1 MTMGCISAST
11 VGSIADPRSTGG
23 SLIDQHGR
31 TIRYLRIS
39 VTDRCDLRCRYCMA
53 EQMTFLPR
61 AKLLSLEEI
70 AIIAERFIAR
80 GVTRIRL
87 SGGEPLVRRDVAD
100 LVRRLGSHVGH
111 GLDELTMTTNATR
124 LAEHAA
130 TLVDAGVR
138 RINVSLDSRDPE
150 RFRYI
155 TRHGDV
161 HQVIHGILTA
171 RDAGLA
177 IKINM
182 VALKGLNEDEIA
194 SMLEWCVAEGL
205 DLSLIETMPL
215 GAIDEDRVDRFLPL
229 TEVFDRLSARFP
241 LVRAGHRTGGPAR
254 YWQVE
259 GTGTRLGLISPLTA
273 NFCDGCNRVRL
284 TTEGKL
290 YMCLGHEDQV
300 DLKAALRDGG
310 VAGLDAAINAGLA
323 AKPARHDF
331 RIEAGSAPAVSR
343 HMSVTGG

>member
-1 MTMGCISAST
+1 MTMVSADNST
-11 VGSIADPRSTGG
+11 ER

-61 AKLLSLEEI
+61 AKLLSLDEI

-111 GLDELTMTTNATR
+111 GLDELTMTTNGTR
-124 LAEHAA
+124 LAEHADA
-130 TLVDAGVR
+130 LVDAGIR

-161 HQVIHGILTA
+161 RQVIHGILSA
-171 RDAGLA
+171 RDAGLM

-194 SMLEWCVAEGL
+194 SMLSWCISERL

-229 TEVFDRLSARFP
+229 TTVFDWLSTEFSLLR
-241 LVRAGHRTGGPAR
+241 VGHRTGGPAR

-259 GTGTRLGLISPLTA
+259 GSTTRLGLISPLTA

-310 VAGLDAAINAGLA
+310 IVGLDAAIDRGLA

-331 RIEAGSAPAVSR
+331 RIEAGAAPAVGR